1 MYGLLIVNSI
11 GLVVSGCIYSAVVD
25 IYKNKKVLKL
35 DKQFQ
40 AYSKKPISVQAIEEI
55 VSRQKKLSIEEMHE
69 IIKKYTKDELN
80 IFSNVLVKNF
90 PQDYLS
96 NFFDNLNCLHFYKYK
111 FILPLFGA
119 LGVNIP
125 FIINGSPHD
134 LVMIPND
141 LMQLIVNN
149 KTTPYHELFH
159 FASMIRTK
167 DGGGCG
173 FLRANKKKNFVL
185 GKALNEGYT
194 QLMTERY
201 FQNNI
206 ETVSEAFSYRVCARI
221 AKNIEIII
229 GKSKMEKLY
238 LTADLRGLINEL
250 TLYDEAENVVNFL
263 KAFDNLKEMIESNM
277 GIDITEN
284 PIITDR
290 LLFVQKYLI
299 KIYII
304 KQGIE
309 YNNSNIDYEHF
320 LENVKSYCLNLRKD
334 LIIPYLGLGTDL
346 CLFDEEMVETM
357 IHDEMMKRNINI
369 Y

>member
-1 MYGLLIVNSI
+1 MYGLLIVTPI
-11 GLVVSGCIYSAVVD
+11 GLMISGCVSSVILD
-25 IYKNKKVLKL
+25 IYQKNKVLKL

-40 AYSKKPISVQAIEEI
+40 VYSKKPISVQEIEEI

-69 IIKKYTKDELN
+69 VIKKYTKDELK

-96 NFFDNLNCLHFYKYK
+96 NFFDNLNCLHLYKYK

-125 FIINGSPHD
+125 FIIDGSPHV
-134 LVMIPND
+134 LVMIPNS
-141 LMQLIVNN
+141 LIQLIVNN
-149 KTTPYHELFH
+149 KTTPWHELFH
-159 FASMIRTK
+159 FASMIKTK
-167 DGGGCG
+167 DGCGCG
-173 FLRANKKKNFVL
+173 FKRGNLKKNFVL
-185 GKALNEGYT
+185 GTALNEGYT

-201 FQNNI
+201 FSNNI
-206 ETVSEAFSYRVCARI
+206 ETVGESFSYRFCERI

-229 GKSKMEKLY
+229 EKSKMEKLY
-238 LTADLRGLINEL
+238 LMADLRGLINEL
-250 TLYDEAENVVNFL
+250 ALYDEAENIVDFL
-263 KAFDNLKEMIESNM
+263 KAFDNLKEMIESNII
-277 GIDITEN
+277 GDITEN

-304 KQGIE
+304 QQVIE

-320 LENVKSYCLNLRKD
+320 LENVKSYFLNLKND
-334 LIIPYLGLGTDL
+334 LIIPCFEIGIDL
-346 CLFDEEMVETM
+346 CLFDEEMIETM
-357 IHDEMMKRNINI
+357 IHNEMLKRNINI